1 MSKKHIIIIRSSPF
15 ISKLLGSGGRAGGF
29 GDSISKAGE
38 ISEGLGYPDS
48 RKKHPL
54 KQVLGDVL
62 GDAFISLRMVL
73 AKKQAP
79 EEECLKR
86 IWRVDFLIEW
96 I

>member
-1 MSKKHIIIIRSSPF
+1 MSPF
-15 ISKLLGSGGRAGGF
+15 ISKLLGSGGRAGCF

-38 ISEGLGYPDS
+38 IGKGLGYPDPS
-48 RKKHPL
+48 QKKHPF

-62 GDAFISLRMVL
+62 GDVFISLRMVL

-86 IWRVDFLIEW
+86 IWWVEFLIECMLCN
-96 I
+96 IYIYE